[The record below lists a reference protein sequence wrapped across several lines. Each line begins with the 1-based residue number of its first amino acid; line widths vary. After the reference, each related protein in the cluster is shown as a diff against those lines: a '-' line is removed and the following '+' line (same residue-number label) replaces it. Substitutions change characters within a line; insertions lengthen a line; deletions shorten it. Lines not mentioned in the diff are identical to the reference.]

1 MKLRQYEGRFS
12 KRSIF
17 YKMQVIPRFIPIF
30 SHYKVAENL
39 FASIVYRKRPIH
51 MTSYEQVYRFTYSI
65 ITFKFTPQHI
75 HVLNQSLQLIT
86 C

>member
-17 YKMQVIPRFIPIF
+17 YKMELISGFNSIF
-30 SHYKVAENL
+30 NHYKVAENL

-51 MTSYEQVYRFTYSI
+51 MTSYE
-65 ITFKFTPQHI
+65 
-75 HVLNQSLQLIT
+75 
-86 C
+86 